1 MKPFRPLSTAHASR
15 RPRPVLVRLPDI
27 DPPFDDERVPWAR
40 PSHPSRPAGRPDAH
54 ADLPFLRGDPTAL
67 RRPAPTAGPTTT
79 APAPPRTPP
88 RPAPSAAPTL
98 VAAAEVPSWSEEADV
113 GVLRTGTA
121 ALPPA
126 RRTASVLA
134 RALVEVLSG
143 RRPVGQL
150 RIHCSPEIY
159 EGLTHRPPVP
169 SVALPHLI
177 SVRVGEPADGVAE
190 VCAVFRRAE
199 RVRAIAFRLAGVDG
213 RWRVTALHVG

>member
-1 MKPFRPLSTAHASR
+1 M
-15 RPRPVLVRLPDI
+15 RLPDL
-27 DPPFDDERVPWAR
+27 DPPFDDEADAARRDRPPAAR
-40 PSHPSRPAGRPDAH
+40 PGTRDLPPFRTRIVRRTAQPPSLPAGE
-54 ADLPFLRGDPTAL
+54 PTV
-67 RRPAPTAGPTTT
+67 
-79 APAPPRTPP
+79 
-88 RPAPSAAPTL
+88 
-98 VAAAEVPSWSEEADV
+98 VAASQVPRWSEEADV

-126 RRTASVLA
+126 RRTGSVLA

-143 RRPVGQL
+143 RRPVAQL

-190 VCAVFRRAE
+190 VCAVFRRSE

-213 RWRVTALHVG
+213 RWRITALQVG